1 MPQVTLFKQD
11 SSEAGK
17 AELKDAIFK
26 AEVREALLHTSV
38 VTHLANQRQ
47 GNHATKTRAEV
58 SGGGIKPW
66 KQKGTGRARQGSIRA
81 PQWKGGGV
89 SWGPQPRDYRI
100 RMNKKTRQAALK
112 SALSMKAAE
121 GALVILDS
129 FEFSVPKTK
138 QATEFLAKFK
148 ATDVK
153 VLIVSGKLSDN
164 VKKSVRNIEKF
175 NYVSAEALNPYELLW
190 AEKVFVTLDAVKKI
204 EEVLA

>member
-26 AEVREALLHTSV
+26 AEVRESLLHSSV

-47 GNHATKTRAEV
+47 GNHATKTRGEV

-100 RMNKKTRQAALK
+100 RMNRKTRQAALK
-112 SALSMKAAE
+112 SALSLKM
-121 GALVILDS
+121 GDGSLVVLDA
-129 FEFSVPKTK
+129 FEFSAPKTK
-138 QATEFLAKFK
+138 QAMEFLKKFK
-148 ATDVK
+148 AEQSK
-153 VLIVSGKLSDN
+153 VLLVSGKLSDN
-164 VKKSVRNIEKF
+164 VKKSVRNIEKIG
-175 NYVSAEALNPYELLW
+175 YTTADALNPYELLW

-204 EEVLA
+204 EEVLS

>member
-17 AELKDAIFK
+17 TELKDAIFK

-100 RMNKKTRQAALK
+100 RMNRKTRQAALK
-112 SALSMKAAE
+112 SALSLKAAE
-121 GALVILDS
+121 GSLVILDA
-129 FEFSVPKTK
+129 FEFSGPKTK
-138 QATEFLAKFK
+138 QAMEFLKKFK

-153 VLIVSGKLSDN
+153 VLLVSGKLSEN
-164 VKKSVRNIEKF
+164 VKKSVRNIEKIG
-175 NYVSAEALNPYELLW
+175 YTTADALNPYELLW

-204 EEVLA
+204 EEVLQ